1 MAKLELRLSSKV
13 QNATGRSEIL
23 ISLFY
28 NRMTFRAKSRIF
40 INPDYFLF
48 YIDWQKTEDLA
59 KGIGKVVKRTK
70 DGLSSLT
77 KAQKNGYILRT
88 CGELDIRQT
97 LETPEVLYH
106 REKRKELTILR
117 VHTES
122 L

>member
-1 MAKLELRLSSKV
+1 
-13 QNATGRSEIL
+13 
-23 ISLFY
+23 
-28 NRMTFRAKSRIF
+28 MTFRAKSRIF

-59 KGIGKVVKRTK
+59 KGIGKIVKRTK

-117 VHTES
+117 EYILKAFENADKKKIKVTGYANH
-122 L
+122 